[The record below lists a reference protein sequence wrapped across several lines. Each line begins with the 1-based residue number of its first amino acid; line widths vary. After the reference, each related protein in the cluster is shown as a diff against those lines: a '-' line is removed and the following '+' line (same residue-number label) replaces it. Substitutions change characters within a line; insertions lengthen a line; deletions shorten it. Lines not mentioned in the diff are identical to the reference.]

1 MSLRCDLFCAVVDN
15 FGDIGICWRLSR
27 QLVTEHQWQLCLWVD
42 DLVSFQKI
50 CPDVDTGLTDQQV
63 AGVRIRLWSSPL
75 PPLSEADRP
84 DLLLDALACA
94 APQSYLQW
102 LTQAAIKP
110 LWLNL
115 EYLSAEDWVA
125 DCHGLPS
132 LHPQIALKKYFFF
145 PGFTDKT
152 GGLIREQHKVTQ
164 LAALTADPDAQQ
176 QFWQRI
182 GVADAM
188 QYQRKISL
196 FAYSQPNIQHWL
208 AQLAQGLQSHLLLVP
223 EGVLARELQA
233 YYPQLAEG
241 RMDLGQLSLRILPF
255 VPQPDYDLLLACCD
269 INFVRGE
276 DSIIRA
282 HWAGKPFV
290 WQIYRQPEN
299 AHQEKLQAFLQKF
312 LVGAAPATEQA
323 IRGLY
328 QAWELEQDIS
338 LAWTDYMQQ
347 LEQIQLHSLNWQ
359 QFLTRQQDLASNL
372 VRFVEN
378 QLIIPR
384 NFS

>member
-1 MSLRCDLFCAVVDN
+1 MRCDLFCAVVDN

-27 QLVTEHQWQLCLWVD
+27 QLVAEHQWQLCLWVD

-50 CPDVDTGLTDQQV
+50 CPDVDSRLTDQQV

-75 PPLSEADRP
+75 PPLSEQDRP
-84 DLLLDALACA
+84 DLLLDALACV
-94 APQSYLQW
+94 APESYLHW
-102 LTQAAIKP
+102 LAAGEKKP

-125 DCHGLPS
+125 GCHGLPS
-132 LHPQIALKKYFFF
+132 LHPTLALKKYFFF
-145 PGFTDKT
+145 PGFSGNT
-152 GGLIREQHKVTQ
+152 GGLIREQHKVSQ
-164 LAALTADPDAQQ
+164 LSVLASDPQQ
-176 QFWQRI
+176 QGEFWHRI
-182 GVADAM
+182 GLTDAM
-188 QYQRKISL
+188 QYQRKISV
-196 FAYSQPNIQHWL
+196 FAYSQPEIHHWL
-208 AQLAQGLQSHLLLVP
+208 EQLATSEQSHLVLVP
-223 EGVLARELQA
+223 EGVLARELQQH
-233 YYPQLAEG
+233 YPKLATG
-241 RMDLGQLSLRILPF
+241 RLDSGALSLRILPF

-282 HWAGKPFV
+282 HWAGKPFI
-290 WQIYRQPEN
+290 WQIYRQQDN

-312 LVGAAPATEQA
+312 LEGAAPATAQA
-323 IRGLY
+323 IQALY

-338 LAWTDYMQQ
+338 AAWQVYMQQ
-347 LEQIQLHSLNWQ
+347 LEQIQLHSLKWQ
-359 QFLTRQQDLASNL
+359 QFLTGQQDLASNL